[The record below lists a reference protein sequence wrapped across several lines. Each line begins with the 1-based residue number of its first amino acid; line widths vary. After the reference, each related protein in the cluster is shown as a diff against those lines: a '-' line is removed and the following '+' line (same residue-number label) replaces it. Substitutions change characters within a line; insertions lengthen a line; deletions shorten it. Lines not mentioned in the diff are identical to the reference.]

1 MRGGAFFNGKE
12 GRDDF
17 RTKAQAPLADQN
29 SGRAIASPATSLALM
44 QRARA
49 WEWDKD
55 PLFAR
60 GGQGSR
66 KISYN
71 IKFKLVLLNQ
81 YSGKNTLKAILIW

>member
-29 SGRAIASPATSLALM
+29 SGRAIVSPAASLALM
-44 QRARA
+44 LRARA

-60 GGQGSR
+60 GGQGCR
-66 KISYN
+66 KIS
-71 IKFKLVLLNQ
+71 FH
-81 YSGKNTLKAILIW
+81 

>member
-1 MRGGAFFNGKE
+1 MR
-12 GRDDF
+12 
-17 RTKAQAPLADQN
+17 AQAPLADQN

-44 QRARA
+44 LRARA

-66 KISYN
+66 KICV
-71 IKFKLVLLNQ
+71 ICAIC
-81 YSGKNTLKAILIW
+81 GTMLKTRNSLAISDISLIFAACKQ

>member
-1 MRGGAFFNGKE
+1 MRGEAFFNGKE

-44 QRARA
+44 VRARA

-55 PLFAR
+55 FICEICGTMLKTRNPLAISDISLIFAPCF
-60 GGQGSR
+60 
-66 KISYN
+66 N
-71 IKFKLVLLNQ
+71 LMVKL
-81 YSGKNTLKAILIW
+81 